1 MATDCV
7 SLISAGIVPNCG
19 DPITKGYEHKGII
32 INWDDIDFTATTFS
46 GANTIS
52 DLVLK
57 DGKKAYEI
65 VQRGNTPYTGS
76 TSELAVGTI
85 SNTVTK
91 NVQFTILNKGPK
103 IAETVIDPLFN
114 GKYVVILENT
124 WKNLSATQGTKG
136 DSSFEVFGIKQG
148 MFATAATRDPYSS
161 DTQGGWQVT
170 MTETESPVAEVY
182 LFKTSYEAT
191 LAMINSLVNPSPGV

>member
-1 MATDCV
+1 MATYCV
-7 SLISAGIVPNCG
+7 SLISAGIVPNCD

-46 GANTIS
+46 GTNTIS

-103 IAETVIDPLFN
+103 IAETVIDPLFSKTH
-114 GKYVVILENT
+114 GRILVPHKVRRETVPLKFSVSNKACSQRQRLVT
-124 WKNLSATQGTKG
+124 RIALIHK
-136 DSSFEVFGIKQG
+136 
-148 MFATAATRDPYSS
+148 AAGRLP
-161 DTQGGWQVT
+161 
-170 MTETESPVAEVY
+170 
-182 LFKTSYEAT
+182 
-191 LAMINSLVNPSPGV
+191 

>member
-7 SLISAGIVPNCG
+7 SLISAGIVPNCD

-32 INWDDIDFTATTFS
+32 I
-46 GANTIS
+46 NTIS

-124 WKNLSATQGTKG
+124 WKNLSATQGT
-136 DSSFEVFGIKQG
+136 
-148 MFATAATRDPYSS
+148 
-161 DTQGGWQVT
+161 WQVT

>member
-1 MATDCV
+1 M
-7 SLISAGIVPNCG
+7 
-19 DPITKGYEHKGII
+19 
-32 INWDDIDFTATTFS
+32 
-46 GANTIS
+46 
-52 DLVLK
+52 
-57 DGKKAYEI
+57 
-65 VQRGNTPYTGS
+65 
-76 TSELAVGTI
+76 
-85 SNTVTK
+85 
-91 NVQFTILNKGPK
+91 NKGPK

-191 LAMINSLVNPSPGV
+191 LAMINSLVNPS